1 MVYSLSELDKME
13 AVFSNAGGR
22 EGIMCEEKYL
32 RQIEIIE
39 GVAFVS
45 FVGNSDNDAGILS
58 TIVYKLHKNYIYID
72 KEDEKG

>member
-1 MVYSLSELDKME
+1 
-13 AVFSNAGGR
+13 
-22 EGIMCEEKYL
+22 MCEEKYL